1 MSAAAGDTFDVIV
14 VGLGPGGEF
23 TANKLAKAG
32 LSVLAIDK
40 HLAGGECPFYGCV
53 PSKLMMRGATAV
65 VEAQQ
70 APGVS
75 GECDVRPDWHAV
87 AERVERSTRGW
98 TDTASVERL
107 QERGATVVH
116 GEARLTG
123 ARTVEVDG
131 TSYSAT
137 KGVLLGTGTSPAAP
151 PVEGLEDTPYWT
163 NRDIVKV
170 TDLPRT
176 MAVIGAGPIG
186 CEFAQAFQ
194 RFGVE
199 VTLLEASDRILVK
212 EEPEVSALM
221 AEVLR
226 RDGMD
231 VRSGVEIAS
240 VRHDGEHF
248 TLVVDGEEVTAE
260 RLLVAAGR
268 DTGLPSLGLESVGV
282 DPEDGPYVDVD
293 DRLRVLDGEGAV
305 VEGLWAVGD
314 MVGKGL
320 FTHVAKYQAAIVIRQ
335 LLGEDGPAADY
346 SAVPR
351 VTFTYPEVGAVGLT
365 EAQAR
370 DAGHEVQVG
379 LVDTKNSSRGDLHGE
394 GNDGLVKLVASGDRL
409 LGGTTVGPMGGEVLA
424 MLTTAVH
431 AGVPVS
437 VLKSMIYAYPTWHGV
452 VRQALSALGGVAPQ
466 RDAPFTLG

>member
-1 MSAAAGDTFDVIV
+1 MQTPGGTTFDVIV

-23 TANKLAKAG
+23 AANKLIREG
-32 LSVLAIDK
+32 LSVLAVDK

-65 VEAQQ
+65 VEAQH

-75 GECDVRPDWHAV
+75 GECDVRPDWRAV

-107 QERGATVVH
+107 EKGGATVLH

-123 ARTVEVDG
+123 ARGVEVDG
-131 TSYSAT
+131 TSYTAT
-137 KGVLLGTGTSPAAP
+137 RGVVLGTGTSPAAP
-151 PVEGLEDTPYWT
+151 PIEGLAGTPYWT

-170 TDLPRT
+170 TELPSSL
-176 MAVIGAGPIG
+176 AVIGAGPIG
-186 CEFAQAFQ
+186 CEFAQAFV

-221 AEVLR
+221 ADVLR

-231 VRSGVEIAS
+231 VRAGVEIGS
-240 VRHDGEHF
+240 VAHDGGCF
-248 TLVVDGEEVTAE
+248 VLDVDGEQLRAE

-268 DTGLPSLGLESVGV
+268 DTGLPELGLGSVGI
-282 DPEDGPYVDVD
+282 DTDDLKYVDVD
-293 DRLRVLDGEGAV
+293 ARLRVLAGDGSPV
-305 VEGLWAVGD
+305 DGLWAVGD

-320 FTHVAKYQAAIVIRQ
+320 FTHVAKYQAAIVVRQ
-335 LLGEDGPAADY
+335 LLGKDGPEADY

-351 VTFTYPEVGAVGLT
+351 VTFTYPEVGAVGMT
-365 EAQAR
+365 EQQAR
-370 DAGHEVQVG
+370 DAGHDVQVG
-379 LVDTKNSSRGDLHGE
+379 LVDTKHSSRGDLHGE

-409 LGGTTVGPMGGEVLA
+409 LGGTSAGPMGGEVLS

-431 AGVPVS
+431 AQVPVS
-437 VLKSMIYAYPTWHGV
+437 VLKTMIYAYPTWHGV
-452 VRQALSALGGVAPQ
+452 VRQALSALGGTVPQ